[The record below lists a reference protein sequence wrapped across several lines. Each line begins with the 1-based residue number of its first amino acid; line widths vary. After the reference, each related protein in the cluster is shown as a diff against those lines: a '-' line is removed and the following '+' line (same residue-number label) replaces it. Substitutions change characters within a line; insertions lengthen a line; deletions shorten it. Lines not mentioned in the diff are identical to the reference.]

1 MTAPQRDLLSR
12 RGTAILVYA
21 APTLAI
27 VATSNQGVVD
37 AIRTLVWPLAF
48 AVMGIACV
56 VNAVRC
62 GRVHCHFT
70 GPFLLLLAA
79 ASLLHG
85 LRIVPLGRN
94 GWGWLGL
101 IAIAGTVVFLTV
113 PERLWG
119 RYANRTSREGGSRPP
134 SSGDG
139 T

>member
-21 APTLAI
+21 VPTLAI
-27 VATSNQGVVD
+27 VATSGQGVVEPV
-37 AIRTLVWPLAF
+37 RTLVWTLAF
-48 AVMGIACV
+48 AVMGIACL

-62 GRVHCHFT
+62 GRVHCYFT

-85 LRIVPLGRN
+85 LRVVSLGPS
-94 GWGWLGL
+94 GWQRLSL
-101 IAIAGTVVFLTV
+101 VAIAGTIVFLTV

-119 RYANRTSREGGSRPP
+119 RYAAGANPRKP
-134 SSGDG
+134 
-139 T
+139 

>member
-1 MTAPQRDLLSR
+1 MTAPAKDLLTR

-27 VATSNQGVVD
+27 VVMGGQGV
-37 AIRTLVWPLAF
+37 AETGRTLVWTLAF
-48 AVMGIACV
+48 TVIGVACV

-62 GRVHCHFT
+62 GRVHCFFT
-70 GPFLLLLAA
+70 GPFYLLLAF

-85 LRIVPLGRN
+85 LRVVSLGPN
-94 GWGWLGL
+94 GRQWLGL
-101 IAIAGTVVFLTV
+101 VAIVGTVVFLTV

-119 RYANRTSREGGSRPP
+119 RYANRAYGEGGSRPP
-134 SSGDG
+134 SPGGG

>member
-12 RGTAILVYA
+12 RRTAILVYA

-27 VATSNQGVVD
+27 VATSGQAVVE
-37 AIRTLVWPLAF
+37 AVRTLVWTLGF
-48 AVMGIACV
+48 TVMGLACV

-62 GRVHCHFT
+62 GRVHCYFT

-85 LRIVPLGRN
+85 LRVVSLGPN

-101 IAIAGTVVFLTV
+101 VAIAGTVVFMTV

-119 RYANRTSREGGSRPP
+119 RYRP
-134 SSGDG
+134 SSLRGK

>member
-21 APTLAI
+21 VPTLAI
-27 VATSNQGVVD
+27 VATSGQGVVE
-37 AIRTLVWPLAF
+37 AVRTLVWTLAF

-62 GRVHCHFT
+62 GRVHCYFT

-85 LRIVPLGRN
+85 LRIVSLGPN
-94 GWGWLGL
+94 GWQWLGL
-101 IAIAGTVVFLTV
+101 VAIAGTVVFLTV

-119 RYANRTSREGGSRPP
+119 RYANRANRESGSRPP
-134 SSGDG
+134 SPRDR

>member
-37 AIRTLVWPLAF
+37 AVRTLVWPLAF

-62 GRVHCHFT
+62 GRVHCYFT

-85 LRIVPLGRN
+85 LRIVSLGRN

-101 IAIAGTVVFLTV
+101 VAIAGTVVFLTV

>member
-21 APTLAI
+21 VPTVAIVVTSGQVVVEALRALVWTLAF
-27 VATSNQGVVD
+27 T
-37 AIRTLVWPLAF
+37 
-48 AVMGIACV
+48 VMGIACV

-62 GRVHCHFT
+62 GRVHCYFT

-79 ASLLHG
+79 ASLLLG
-85 LRIVPLGRN
+85 LRVVSIGPN

-101 IAIAGTVVFLTV
+101 VAIAGTVVFLTV

-119 RYANRTSREGGSRPP
+119 RYANRANRESGSRPP
-134 SSGDG
+134 SPRDR